1 MARNDEK
8 KSVRCSFCG
17 KPQSLVNR
25 LVAGNGVYICDE
37 CVRLC
42 MSIIDE
48 GYQPESVSTA
58 EITLR
63 RDQLPKPAEM
73 RATLDDYIIGQDR
86 AKVVLSVA
94 VYNHYKRILRGDQ
107 DNDVELQK
115 SNVLLIGPTGSGKTL
130 FAQTLAKMLD
140 VPFAIADATT
150 LTEAGYVGEDVENIL
165 LKLLQAA
172 DFDVERA
179 QRGIIYIDEIDKIAR
194 KSENTSITRDVSGEG
209 VQQAL
214 LKLLEG
220 MGVKVTRSGTDV
232 TLNAGNVTSTKAP
245 YELVKTMRASVLTLC
260 PLAARF
266 GSAEVSLPGGCA
278 IGARPVDQHIRGL
291 RQLGATV
298 DIDHGYVRAT
308 AQRLKGAHIVT
319 DMVTVTGTEN
329 LVMAAVLAEGETVIE
344 NAAREPEVVDLCD
357 CLNAMGAHITGA
369 GTPVISIEGVERLHG
384 GTYSVIPDQIEAG
397 TYMAAVAATGG
408 QLLLK
413 NVIPKHME
421 CISAKL
427 MEMGV
432 SVTEDDDSLLVRRS
446 GPLTKTNV
454 KTLPYPGFPTDMQ
467 PQITAVL
474 ALAAGT
480 SLVTEGVYGAN
491 RFKYVDEL
499 KRLGAHIQVDGK
511 VAVVEGVK
519 QLVGAPIQ
527 ACDLRAGAALV
538 IAGLAAQGTTE
549 LSHINYIE
557 RGYEDLVGKLRA
569 VGADISLVDV
579 PDEADTETHAG

>member
-1 MARNDEK
+1 MNKYMIRGGRELY
-8 KSVRCSFCG
+8 G
-17 KPQSLVNR
+17 
-25 LVAGNGVYICDE
+25 
-37 CVRLC
+37 
-42 MSIIDE
+42 
-48 GYQPESVSTA
+48 
-58 EITLR
+58 EITVSGA
-63 RDQLPKPAEM
+63 KNAAVAIIPA
-73 RATLDDYIIGQDR
+73 ALLVDG
-86 AKVVLSVA
+86 VC
-94 VYNHYKRILRGDQ
+94 RI
-107 DNDVELQK
+107 
-115 SNVLLIGPTGSGKTL
+115 
-130 FAQTLAKMLD
+130 
-140 VPFAIADATT
+140 
-150 LTEAGYVGEDVENIL
+150 ENIP
-165 LKLLQAA
+165 Q
-172 DFDVERA
+172 
-179 QRGIIYIDEIDKIAR
+179 I
-194 KSENTSITRDVSGEG
+194 S
-209 VQQAL
+209 
-214 LKLLEG
+214 
-220 MGVKVTRSGTDV
+220 DV
-232 TLNAGNVTSTKAP
+232 TLFFSILEELGAKVRVLNRHAIEIDCHAIHSTRPSYDLARRI
-245 YELVKTMRASVLTLC
+245 RASYYLLGA
-260 PLAARF
+260 LLGRF
-266 GSAEVSLPGGCA
+266 GQATVAMPGGCNFGVRPIDQHIKGFTTMGAEVSVEGGFIHTA
-278 IGARPVDQHIRGL
+278 AKNGRLVGAPVYLDVVSV
-291 RQLGATV
+291 GATMN
-298 DIDHGYVRAT
+298 I
-308 AQRLKGAHIVT
+308 
-319 DMVTVTGTEN
+319 M
-329 LVMAAVLAEGETVIE
+329 MAAALAEGTTTIE
-344 NAAREPEVVDLCD
+344 NAAKEPHIVDLANF
-357 CLNAMGAHITGA
+357 LNSMGADIKGA
-369 GTPVISIEGVERLHG
+369 GTDSIKIRGVKRLTG
-384 GTYSVIPDQIEAG
+384 GSYGIIPDQIEAG

>member
-1 MARNDEK
+1 MNK
-8 KSVRCSFCG
+8 
-17 KPQSLVNR
+17 
-25 LVAGNGVYICDE
+25 
-37 CVRLC
+37 
-42 MSIIDE
+42 
-48 GYQPESVSTA
+48 
-58 EITLR
+58 
-63 RDQLPKPAEM
+63 
-73 RATLDDYIIGQDR
+73 YIIHGGR
-86 AKVVLSVA
+86 PLFGEVTISGAKNAAVA
-94 VYNHYKRILRGDQ
+94 IIPAALLVDGVCRI
-107 DNDVELQK
+107 
-115 SNVLLIGPTGSGKTL
+115 
-130 FAQTLAKMLD
+130 
-140 VPFAIADATT
+140 
-150 LTEAGYVGEDVENIL
+150 ENIP
-165 LKLLQAA
+165 Q
-172 DFDVERA
+172 
-179 QRGIIYIDEIDKIAR
+179 I
-194 KSENTSITRDVSGEG
+194 S
-209 VQQAL
+209 
-214 LKLLEG
+214 
-220 MGVKVTRSGTDV
+220 DV
-232 TLNAGNVTSTKAP
+232 TLFFSILEELGAHIRVLNRHAVEIDCHAIHSTRPSYDLARRI
-245 YELVKTMRASVLTLC
+245 RASYYLLGA
-260 PLAARF
+260 LLGRF
-266 GSAEVSLPGGCA
+266 GQATVAMPGGCNF
-278 IGARPVDQHIRGL
+278 GVRPIDQHVKGFTTMGADVTVEGGFIHTAAKNGRLVGAPVYL
-291 RQLGATV
+291 DVVSVGATMN
-298 DIDHGYVRAT
+298 I
-308 AQRLKGAHIVT
+308 
-319 DMVTVTGTEN
+319 M
-329 LVMAAVLAEGETVIE
+329 MAAALAEGTTTIE
-344 NAAREPEVVDLCD
+344 NAAKEPHIVDLANF
-357 CLNAMGAHITGA
+357 LNSMGADIKGA
-369 GTPVISIEGVERLHG
+369 GTDSIKIRGVKRLTG
-384 GTYSVIPDQIEAG
+384 GSYGIIPDQIEAG
-397 TYMAAVAATGG
+397 TYMAAVAAAGG
-408 QLLLK
+408 QVLIK

-474 ALAAGT
+474 ALAEGT